1 MEEKL
6 LVEMEDVTA
15 GYPGHIAFRDVSIKV
30 SSKEH
35 VAIVGPNGG
44 GKSTMLK
51 VMMGL
56 LPPKA
61 GVVKVCGQ
69 NPYKNRCVK
78 KRVSYLPQQSTINSH
93 FPALIEDIVLLGLFG
108 ELGLVGRPTKEQ
120 NLRIEEAL
128 ERVGLTNMIGE
139 PFEHLSGGQKQR
151 VLIARAFVGRPS
163 LILLD
168 EPTTGLDV
176 ASQEAII
183 EIIQDLTENEGITI
197 IAVTHDQI
205 FLQKWAKRII
215 RIDGRLVYDGPIEDY
230 QGVTLNGYS

>member
-1 MEEKL
+1 
-6 LVEMEDVTA
+6 
-15 GYPGHIAFRDVSIKV
+15 
-30 SSKEH
+30 
-35 VAIVGPNGG
+35 
-44 GKSTMLK
+44 
-51 VMMGL
+51 
-56 LPPKA
+56 
-61 GVVKVCGQ
+61 
-69 NPYKNRCVK
+69 
-78 KRVSYLPQQSTINSH
+78 
-93 FPALIEDIVLLGLFG
+93 
-108 ELGLVGRPTKEQ
+108 
-120 NLRIEEAL
+120 
-128 ERVGLTNMIGE
+128 MIGE

-168 EPTTGLDV
+168 EPTTGLDI

-215 RIDGRLVYDGPIEDY
+215 RIDGRLVFDGPIEDY